1 MTCGIRNPAA
11 TRPRAR
17 PCPPT
22 PARPVPGRRGLLGV
36 PHSSLLSLDRTQL
49 GRSVPQ
55 HTPAG
60 SVLDWCLCE
69 WALNGRWFS
78 ALFPKLLDRA
88 SVRLLLTTWSPSTIL
103 PSPKITM
110 VGTSHPT
117 TGLPGRLPG
126 VRIVRQV
133 RDGKPSR
140 EFHPQAPSWPRALP
154 APL

>member
-1 MTCGIRNPAA
+1 MA

-22 PARPVPGRRGLLGV
+22 PARPVPGRRGRLGV

-49 GRSVPQ
+49 GRSVHAPSTLQ
-55 HTPAG
+55 RILSWAG
-60 SVLDWCLCE
+60 CLSG

-78 ALFPKLLDRA
+78 ALFPQAVRPCKRA
-88 SVRLLLTTWSPSTIL
+88 PLVDDLEPIL
-103 PSPKITM
+103 NPAVPKIAI

-117 TGLPGRLPG
+117 TGLPDRLPG

-133 RDGKPSR
+133 RDVKPSR